1 MLGGLTILK
10 VARLTWPIFSLALV
24 LLVIVAVVSALGNP
38 VIEDTVIEAL
48 IKLVVVIGLY
58 IFIGHSGIISFGS
71 IAYMAIGA
79 YATAW
84 QTCCPQ
90 FKPMT
95 MTGLPE
101 FLRENTIP
109 VLPAAITSG
118 TLAAAV
124 ALVVGIPIM
133 RLSGIAA
140 SIATF
145 AILAIVNVV
154 YSNWQTVTLGT
165 MVVVGLP
172 IYVDMWVAYAWVLV
186 ALVIAYV
193 YQSSRLGLALRAAK
207 QDETAAV
214 AGGINIPAQR
224 LVAWVLSAFIVGIG
238 GVLYGHYLGIITVG
252 SFFLDMTFITL
263 AMLVIGGMSSLAGA
277 VVGVITVS
285 TFAELLRQVER
296 GVEIGPFTLSAPSG
310 LQEVGLGMLML
321 GILLWRPNGITGG
334 KEVPWLWG
342 GKDSR
347 GVE

>member
-1 MLGGLTILK
+1 MLGRPTFLK
-10 VARLTWPIFSLALV
+10 VTRLAWPVFSLALV
-24 LLVIVAVVSALGNP
+24 LFVIVAGAWALGNST
-38 VIEDTVIEAL
+38 IEETVIEAL

-95 MTGLPE
+95 MTGLPD
-101 FLRENTIP
+101 FLRENTFP
-109 VLPAAITSG
+109 VFPAALTSG
-118 TLAAAV
+118 LFAAAV

-172 IYVDMWVAYAWVLV
+172 TYVDMWVALAWVLA

-193 YQSSRLGLALRAAK
+193 YPLR
-207 QDETAAV
+207 T
-214 AGGINIPAQR
+214 P
-224 LVAWVLSAFIVGIG
+224 
-238 GVLYGHYLGIITVG
+238 G
-252 SFFLDMTFITL
+252 SH
-263 AMLVIGGMSSLAGA
+263 
-277 VVGVITVS
+277 
-285 TFAELLRQVER
+285 
-296 GVEIGPFTLSAPSG
+296 P
-310 LQEVGLGMLML
+310 
-321 GILLWRPNGITGG
+321 
-334 KEVPWLWG
+334 
-342 GKDSR
+342 
-347 GVE
+347 